1 VRSLAGVLLALLLME
16 GLVRQVYQRPLA
28 HHPDFGP
35 TIRPGARVVWRIEGN
50 GISHWT
56 DHGVRGTEPVAPGEA
71 PLLVLGSSQTEAL
84 QVDDDEVYT
93 AVVEAELRRRG
104 LAARV
109 RNAGRSG
116 ASAADYA
123 AWAPVYRRLFAPRH
137 VVIQLAPADLGEDA
151 WGGPGGR
158 FERRA
163 GGTLAATP
171 RPVARPAPWRET
183 LAPLVNRSMLLV
195 YGAYRFAEFRA
206 AQAAQP
212 PLFSAGES
220 RPAPVPAPTPAF
232 PVEEELDLLQARFD
246 GRVSFVFT
254 PDVAGEPGASAQP
267 AGDAERRFQEWC
279 RARGAR
285 CANARPAFE
294 ALLAAGRSPFG
305 FANTRFGQGHLN
317 REGHRAVAEALLG
330 ALPLDELR

>member
-1 VRSLAGVLLALLLME
+1 MRSLAGVLLALLLME

-35 TIRPGARVVWRIEGN
+35 TIRPGARVVWRVEGN
-50 GISHWT
+50 GVSHWT
-56 DHGVRGTEPVAPGEA
+56 DHGVRGTEPVVPGEA

-104 LAARV
+104 LGARV

-137 VVIQLAPADLGEDA
+137 VAIQLAPADLGEDA
-151 WGGPGGR
+151 WSGSGGR

-163 GGTLAATP
+163 DGTLTATP

-220 RPAPVPAPTPAF
+220 RPAPAPTPPASF
-232 PVEEELDLLQARFD
+232 PVEEELDLLQSGFD

-254 PDVAGEPGASAQP
+254 PEVGRGEPAQA
-267 AGDAERRFQEWC
+267 AGDVERRFLDWC
-279 RARGAR
+279 RVRGAR
-285 CANARPAFE
+285 CASARAAFE
-294 ALLAAGRSPFG
+294 ALLADGRSPFG
-305 FANTRFGQGHLN
+305 FANTRFGRGHLN

-330 ALPLDELR
+330 ALPLRELR